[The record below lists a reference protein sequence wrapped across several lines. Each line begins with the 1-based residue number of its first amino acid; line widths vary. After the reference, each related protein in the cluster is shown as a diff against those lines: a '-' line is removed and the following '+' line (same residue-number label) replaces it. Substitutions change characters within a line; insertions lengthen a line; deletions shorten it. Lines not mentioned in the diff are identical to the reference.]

1 MANNM
6 TLETHLDFR
15 LYENR
20 NDSMLHSKSRNRW
33 YWIPPFMIRLLYD
46 EKKTAKSTFSITRVM
61 VEAFFSR
68 LYYISNLYVMFS
80 IFFPASFS
88 VYSAVKYRY
97 IRGIQIW
104 KCTKERVLL
113 LFFDVKQLHAS
124 ENVYEWSQYT
134 N

>member
-1 MANNM
+1 
-6 TLETHLDFR
+6 
-15 LYENR
+15 
-20 NDSMLHSKSRNRW
+20 
-33 YWIPPFMIRLLYD
+33 MIRLLYD

-97 IRGIQIW
+97 IRGIQI
-104 KCTKERVLL
+104 
-113 LFFDVKQLHAS
+113 
-124 ENVYEWSQYT
+124 
-134 N
+134 